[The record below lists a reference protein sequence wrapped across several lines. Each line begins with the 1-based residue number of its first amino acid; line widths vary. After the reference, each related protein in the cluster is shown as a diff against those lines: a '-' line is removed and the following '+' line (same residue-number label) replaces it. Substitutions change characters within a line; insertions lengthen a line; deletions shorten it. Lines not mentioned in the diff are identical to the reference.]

1 MTKLHDKLSVLKDE
15 RAIRVLAELHQEQ
28 ANQAFGIGL
37 DLLPQMHRWL
47 RGRPL
52 DWSRLETKLGRRPL
66 AVDVDSGVYLYLLAR
81 STRARHLVEFG
92 ASVGVSAIYLTLAA
106 RENGGRLITT
116 ELSPDKVTLARRNL
130 ERAGL
135 ADYAEVRQGD
145 ATSTLRGLEGP
156 VDFLHNDG
164 FPRFVL
170 PVLRLLAPR
179 MQAGA
184 VALCGNA
191 ALFPA
196 DHADYVAWVR
206 APENGFT
213 STSLPMKLGGE
224 FSVRG
229 GRDSAVEAAA

>member
-28 ANQAFGIGL
+28 ANQAWGIGL

-47 RGRPL
+47 CGRPL
-52 DWSRLETKLGRRPL
+52 DWSRLEAKLGHRPL

-81 STRARHLVEFG
+81 SMRARQLVEFG
-92 ASVGVSAIYLTLAA
+92 ASVGVSAIYLALAA

-116 ELSPDKVTLARRNL
+116 ELSSDKVTLARRNL

-135 ADYAEVRQGD
+135 TDYAEIREGD
-145 ATSTLRGLEGP
+145 ATSTLRELEGP
-156 VDFLHNDG
+156 IDFLHNDG

-179 MQAGA
+179 MHKGA
-184 VALCGNA
+184 IALCGNA

-196 DHADYVAWVR
+196 DHAEYVAWVR

-213 STSLPMKLGGE
+213 STALPMKLGGE
-224 FSVRG
+224 FSVRSG
-229 GRDSAVEAAA
+229 GSAVEAAA